1 MPCPS
6 DEIIESIKECE
17 DKAKLVKILVNKIQY
32 DDDNDYNDDDNDYN
46 DYNDDNDDNDYDD
59 YNDEKLLKDFMSEQ
73 NIDPNIFLTKTK
85 SDKKLEELQR
95 EISKDDSYDSDD
107 SGVEDLIAKMKDVYG
122 IDDSELN
129 NLGGGLKKRKKS
141 KRKKKSKSSKKSKK
155 STESK
160 KSKTKSKK
168 SKRVK
173 RSRTK
178 KNKRVKRTLRK

>member
-17 DKAKLVKILVNKIQY
+17 DPAKLDEMYNILVNNKIQY
-32 DDDNDYNDDDNDYN
+32 DD
-46 DYNDDNDDNDYDD
+46 YDED
-59 YNDEKLLKDFMSEQ
+59 QLLKDFVLEHGL
-73 NIDPNIFLTKTK
+73 NPDILTKTK
-85 SDKKLEELQR
+85 SEKKLEELQR
-95 EISKDDSYDSDD
+95 EMSKDDSYDSDD
-107 SGVEDLIAKMKDVYG
+107 SGVEDLIAKMKDVYD
-122 IDDSELN
+122 IDDSEIN

>member
-17 DKAKLVKILVNKIQY
+17 DPVKLDEMYKILVNNKIQY
-32 DDDNDYNDDDNDYN
+32 DD
-46 DYNDDNDDNDYDD
+46 YDED
-59 YNDEKLLKDFMSEQ
+59 QLLKDFVLEHGL
-73 NIDPNIFLTKTK
+73 NPDILTKTK
-85 SDKKLEELQR
+85 SDKELEELQR
-95 EISKDDSYDSDD
+95 EMSKDDSDD

-122 IDDSELN
+122 IDDSEIKKSA
-129 NLGGGLKKRKKS
+129 GGSLKKRKKS